1 MRVAY
6 TYFKHQGTTYMIKSI
21 YQDITLLDKK
31 LMYHIGKGNYLE
43 VAQDSPIR
51 KEVSLWVF

>member
-51 KEVSLWVF
+51 KEVSL

>member
-1 MRVAY
+1 MKKVQTFFR
-6 TYFKHQGTTYMIKSI
+6 HQGTTYMIKSI

-51 KEVSLWVF
+51 KEVSL